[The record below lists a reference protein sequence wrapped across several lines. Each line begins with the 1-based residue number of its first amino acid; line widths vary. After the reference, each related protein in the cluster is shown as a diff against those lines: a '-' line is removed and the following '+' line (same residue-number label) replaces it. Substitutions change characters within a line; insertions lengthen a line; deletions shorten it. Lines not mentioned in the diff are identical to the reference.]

1 MRGADLVTT
10 DVWTSMGF
18 EAENEVR
25 KRAFGN
31 WQVTARHDA
40 PAQPDALFMHCLP
53 AHRGEE
59 VAADVIDGPQSVVW
73 DEAENR
79 LHAQKALLE
88 YLVCG
93 RVTALIA
100 IQFAERQMYRLLVMA
115 IVSIAVVGVSTAGAQ
130 AWPDR
135 PIKFLMSAPA
145 GSSIDVLARAIADK
159 LKDRLGQPVIVEN
172 KPAAGG
178 TVATAEVANSA
189 PDGYTM
195 VLAFNGPLSFA
206 PLLQKLPYDVAKD
219 LAPVIITSS
228 QPNVL
233 AVNATLPV
241 RSIAELVAYAK
252 ANPGKLNYAS
262 VGNGS
267 SSHLNMELFKSVA
280 GFDAVHVPFNG
291 SPPAVKSTV
300 QNETQ
305 MIFAVM
311 QPLQAQIQA
320 GTAARAGG
328 DDGQALFAAAGSA
341 VDRGIRLPGF
351 EALAW
356 NGVLVAAGTPRPIVA
371 RLNTEMNAILKEP
384 EMRQKMQGFGFD
396 LVGGTPEEFG
406 ALISGETAQWAPV
419 IKKVGLKVD

>member
-1 MRGADLVTT
+1 
-10 DVWTSMGF
+10 
-18 EAENEVR
+18 
-25 KRAFGN
+25 
-31 WQVTARHDA
+31 
-40 PAQPDALFMHCLP
+40 
-53 AHRGEE
+53 
-59 VAADVIDGPQSVVW
+59 
-73 DEAENR
+73 
-79 LHAQKALLE
+79 
-88 YLVCG
+88 
-93 RVTALIA
+93 
-100 IQFAERQMYRLLVMA
+100 MYRLLVMA
-115 IVSIAVVGVSTAGAQ
+115 IVSMVVGVSTAGAQ

-145 GSSIDVLARAIADK
+145 GSSIDVLGRAIADK
-159 LKDRLGQPVIVEN
+159 LKDRLGQPVVVEN

-178 TVATAEVANSA
+178 TVATAEVAHSA

-206 PLLQKLPYDVAKD
+206 PLLQKLPYDVGKD

-320 GTAARAGG
+320 GTLRA
-328 DDGQALFAAAGSA
+328 LA
-341 VDRGIRLPGF
+341 VTTAKRFSLLPDLPSIAESGYPGF

-396 LVGGTPEEFG
+396 LVGGTPDEFG